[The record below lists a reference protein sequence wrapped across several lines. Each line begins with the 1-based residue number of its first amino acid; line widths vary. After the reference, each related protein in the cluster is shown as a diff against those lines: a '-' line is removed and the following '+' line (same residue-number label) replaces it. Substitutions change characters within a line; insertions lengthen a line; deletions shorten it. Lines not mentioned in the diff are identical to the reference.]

1 MNTLRH
7 ISVQLERCVVQLVS
21 VTLTIVLIALMPTTA
36 LAAPPATVASC
47 SGIKNAYLTLG
58 TQCAT
63 AYAGVDHQ
71 PDTVAGR
78 LASFVARRTVL
89 QIFQKALLCNGM
101 YGASSAVQQLF
112 KSGEEGHLTALA
124 NLRAA
129 MENHSDPNIP
139 AAYLAAD
146 LKNISI
152 RKQQC
157 K

>member
-7 ISVQLERCVVQLVS
+7 IKSQLKRFIVQLVS
-21 VTLTIVLIALMPTTA
+21 VTMTIVVITLVPTTA

-47 SGIKNAYLTLG
+47 GGIKNAYLTLG

-71 PDTVAGR
+71 PDTAAGR

-129 MENHSDPNIP
+129 MKKNRDSNIP

-146 LKNISI
+146 LKSISI